1 MVRSRS
7 PRNHQRTPSFA
18 LVRAAPRGDG
28 PAVTRSAPSAAARP
42 RKVRRDPAPPAKA
55 PRRRRD
61 AAVARADI
69 LDAAARRLILSG
81 SSGIR
86 LQEVAADAGVSHP
99 TVLHHFGSRE
109 LLVEAVIARALEG
122 IHQSL
127 VSAIQAA
134 SALEERHLQGM
145 IDAVAEALGRGGHG
159 RVILWLALEGHPIV
173 AGAGLSSVVDAAHA
187 VRKTSCKDSG
197 RRPPPRED
205 TARVVV
211 LAALTLVASSVLGP
225 TIFANAGLG
234 GDEAAMARFR
244 GWLTRLLWTHL
255 DDAAP
260 AAP

>member
-1 MVRSRS
+1 M
-7 PRNHQRTPSFA
+7 
-18 LVRAAPRGDG
+18 
-28 PAVTRSAPSAAARP
+28 TRSAPSAVARA
-42 RKVRRDPAPPAKA
+42 RKVRRDPAAPAKA

-69 LDAAARRLILSG
+69 LDAAARRLVLSG

-86 LQEVAADAGVSHP
+86 LQEVAAEAGVSHP

-134 SALEERHLQGM
+134 SALEERHLQAM
-145 IDAVAEALGRGGHG
+145 IDAVADALGRGGHG
-159 RVILWLALEGHPIV
+159 RVILWLALEGHPIS
-173 AGAGLSSVVDAAHA
+173 AGAGLSSVVEAAHA
-187 VRKTSCKDSG
+187 VRKASCKG
-197 RRPPPRED
+197 AAAPRED

-225 TIFANAGLG
+225 TIFSNVGLG

-244 GWLTRLLWTHL
+244 GWLTRVLWTHL

>member
-1 MVRSRS
+1 M
-7 PRNHQRTPSFA
+7 
-18 LVRAAPRGDG
+18 
-28 PAVTRSAPSAAARP
+28 
-42 RKVRRDPAPPAKA
+42 
-55 PRRRRD
+55 
-61 AAVARADI
+61 ARADI
-69 LDAAARRLILSG
+69 LDAAARRLVLSG

-159 RVILWLALEGHPIV
+159 RVILWLALEGHPIA
-173 AGAGLSSVVDAAHA
+173 AGSGLSSVVDAAHA
-187 VRKTSCKDSG
+187 VRKASCKEIG
-197 RRPPPRED
+197 LRPPPRED

-234 GDEAAMARFR
+234 GDAAAVARFR
-244 GWLTRLLWTHL
+244 GWFTRLLWSHL
-255 DDAAP
+255 DAAAP